1 MKEEKIKITTMQKV
15 NVLRQA
21 NILKQRV
28 EREHLNIPYSDMNGI
43 LNKIENRF
51 LIMLEEIFEL
61 KYSQSKVKG
70 KLKWNKLK
78 S

>member
-70 KLKWNKLK
+70 KLK
-78 S
+78 